1 MKNAELEL
9 RNLSKQAYKW
19 YCGTDEKVFK
29 AADGYYVGYNEK
41 DASGPYT
48 FSDLD
53 EMFCEYQREV
63 DEENRSYY
71 YFCTNSYDAIA
82 ILEGDTVYVFPAS
95 SADPL
100 LPHDED
106 KEAFCEKARAYLMD
120 NADDFD
126 ITNDGWTAIPTDG
139 KDITD
144 LLDIEEIYAEI

>member
-53 EMFCEYQREV
+53 EMFCEYQ
-63 DEENRSYY
+63 DTLIQTQ
-71 YFCTNSYDAIA
+71 TN
-82 ILEGDTVYVFPAS
+82 ILYIMTPEPQ
-95 SADPL
+95 
-100 LPHDED
+100 
-106 KEAFCEKARAYLMD
+106 
-120 NADDFD
+120 
-126 ITNDGWTAIPTDG
+126 
-139 KDITD
+139 
-144 LLDIEEIYAEI
+144 